1 MRTVLMICLAGMLV
15 ASAQEKPKGATRPAG
30 SVMTGCIDQRG
41 EQYVLTGDK
50 ELNAVA
56 ILHGDGFSDDNFAR
70 YMGHKVSV
78 EGTSSREGETVTVRV
93 RKITDIADSCS
104 PE

>member
-1 MRTVLMICLAGMLV
+1 MRTVLMICLAGLLV
-15 ASAQEKPKGATRPAG
+15 ASGQEKPKGATKAAV
-30 SVMTGCIDQRG
+30 STMTGCIDQRG

-56 ILHGDGFSDDNFAR
+56 VLHGEGFSDDNFAR
-70 YMGHKVSV
+70 YVGHKVSV
-78 EGTSSREGETVTVRV
+78 EGTSSRETEILTVRV
-93 RKITDIADSCS
+93 RKITDIADTCS

>member
-1 MRTVLMICLAGMLV
+1 MRTVLMICLAGLLV
-15 ASAQEKPKGATRPAG
+15 ASAQEKPKGATKAAV
-30 SVMTGCIDQRG
+30 STMTGCIDQRG

-56 ILHGDGFSDDNFAR
+56 VLHGEGFSDDNFAR
-70 YMGHKVSV
+70 YMGHKVTL
-78 EGTSSREGETVTVRV
+78 EGTSSREGEALTVRV
-93 RKITDIADSCS
+93 RKITDISDTCS